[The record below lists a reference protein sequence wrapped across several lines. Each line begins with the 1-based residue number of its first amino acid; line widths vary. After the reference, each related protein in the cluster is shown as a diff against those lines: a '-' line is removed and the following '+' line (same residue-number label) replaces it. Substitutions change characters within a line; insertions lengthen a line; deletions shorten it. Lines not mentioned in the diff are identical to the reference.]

1 MPGTKKVAVIKLV
14 MEITGL
20 DLTDAKELVDS
31 TPFEI
36 KDNLSKADA
45 EKWQKKLNDAGASA
59 EIEAAKADAEKEK

>member
-1 MPGTKKVAVIKLV
+1 

-36 KDNLSKADA
+36 KGNLSKTDA
-45 EKWQKKLNDAGASA
+45 EKWQ
-59 EIEAAKADAEKEK
+59 